1 MNKNTRE
8 ELKSYRDQL
17 ENLVELVRSLADQE
31 REKYYNAPDNLV
43 GSDRVQAYFDCAD
56 AIDWVCDEIHDAL
69 DELDY
74 EVLNVY

>member
-1 MNKNTRE
+1 MNKQTRE

-17 ENLVELVRSLADQE
+17 DNLVELMRSVADHE
-31 REKYYNAPDNLV
+31 REKYDNAPGNLV
-43 GSDRVQAYFDCAD
+43 GSDRVQAYYDCAD